1 MRFAPVESLG
11 RDALVVELMRPLAR
25 YLGLPGATEVVINVP
40 GLVFVEVGPE
50 WQRFE
55 DESLTMSRLMSL
67 ARAIATFTEQ
77 DIGPQHPILS
87 ATLPGG
93 QRVQVHYSGWLN
105 VNGKRGKLFDS
116 SRKKNKP
123 FIFALGEGQV
133 IRGWDE
139 GVAGMKRGEKRIL
152 YVPAMLGY
160 GSRGAGDVIPPDS
173 NLIFEVE
180 LLDFE

>member
-1 MRFAPVESLG
+1 MDCARVTMKAFIGFVGAVLLVASLNAKG
-11 RDALVVELMRPLAR
+11 RITKSD
-25 YLGLPGATEVVINVP
+25 GLEYEITKEGTGQAVI
-40 GLVFVEVGPE
+40 
-50 WQRFE
+50 
-55 DESLTMSRLMSL
+55 S
-67 ARAIATFTEQ
+67 
-77 DIGPQHPILS
+77 
-87 ATLPGG
+87 G

>member
-1 MRFAPVESLG
+1 MKAFIGFVSAVLLVASLNAKG
-11 RDALVVELMRPLAR
+11 RITKSD
-25 YLGLPGATEVVINVP
+25 GLEYEITKEGKGQAVI
-40 GLVFVEVGPE
+40 
-50 WQRFE
+50 
-55 DESLTMSRLMSL
+55 S
-67 ARAIATFTEQ
+67 
-77 DIGPQHPILS
+77 
-87 ATLPGG
+87 G

>member
-1 MRFAPVESLG
+1 MKAFIGFVSAVLLVASLNAKG
-11 RDALVVELMRPLAR
+11 RITKSD
-25 YLGLPGATEVVINVP
+25 GLEYEITKEGTGQAVI
-40 GLVFVEVGPE
+40 
-50 WQRFE
+50 
-55 DESLTMSRLMSL
+55 S
-67 ARAIATFTEQ
+67 
-77 DIGPQHPILS
+77 
-87 ATLPGG
+87 G

>member
-1 MRFAPVESLG
+1 MDCARVTMKAFIGFVSAVLLVASLNAKG
-11 RDALVVELMRPLAR
+11 RITKRD
-25 YLGLPGATEVVINVP
+25 GLEYEISKEGKGQAVI
-40 GLVFVEVGPE
+40 
-50 WQRFE
+50 
-55 DESLTMSRLMSL
+55 S
-67 ARAIATFTEQ
+67 
-77 DIGPQHPILS
+77 
-87 ATLPGG
+87 G

>member
-1 MRFAPVESLG
+1 VLLVTSFCNAKG
-11 RDALVVELMRPLAR
+11 RITKSD
-25 YLGLPGATEVVINVP
+25 GLEYEITKEGKGQAVI
-40 GLVFVEVGPE
+40 
-50 WQRFE
+50 
-55 DESLTMSRLMSL
+55 S
-67 ARAIATFTEQ
+67 
-77 DIGPQHPILS
+77 
-87 ATLPGG
+87 G

>member
-1 MRFAPVESLG
+1 MDCARVTMRVFIGFVGALLMVASLQAKG
-11 RDALVVELMRPLAR
+11 RITKSD
-25 YLGLPGATEVVINVP
+25 GLEYEITKEGKGQAVI
-40 GLVFVEVGPE
+40 
-50 WQRFE
+50 
-55 DESLTMSRLMSL
+55 S
-67 ARAIATFTEQ
+67 
-77 DIGPQHPILS
+77 
-87 ATLPGG
+87 G

-105 VNGKRGKLFDS
+105 INGKKGKLFDS

-160 GSRGAGDVIPPDS
+160 GSRGAGDAIPPDS

>member
-1 MRFAPVESLG
+1 MDCARVTMKAFIGFVSAVLLVASLNAKG
-11 RDALVVELMRPLAR
+11 RITKRD
-25 YLGLPGATEVVINVP
+25 GLEYEISKEGKGQAVI
-40 GLVFVEVGPE
+40 
-50 WQRFE
+50 
-55 DESLTMSRLMSL
+55 S
-67 ARAIATFTEQ
+67 
-77 DIGPQHPILS
+77 
-87 ATLPGG
+87 G

-116 SRKKNKP
+116 SRKKSKP

>member
-1 MRFAPVESLG
+1 MDCARVTMKAFIGFVSAVLLVASLNAKG
-11 RDALVVELMRPLAR
+11 RITKSD
-25 YLGLPGATEVVINVP
+25 GLEYEITKEGTGQAVI
-40 GLVFVEVGPE
+40 
-50 WQRFE
+50 
-55 DESLTMSRLMSL
+55 S
-67 ARAIATFTEQ
+67 
-77 DIGPQHPILS
+77 
-87 ATLPGG
+87 G

>member
-1 MRFAPVESLG
+1 MDCARVTMKAFIGFVSAVLLVASLNAKG
-11 RDALVVELMRPLAR
+11 RITKSD
-25 YLGLPGATEVVINVP
+25 GLEYEITKEGKGQAVI
-40 GLVFVEVGPE
+40 
-50 WQRFE
+50 
-55 DESLTMSRLMSL
+55 S
-67 ARAIATFTEQ
+67 
-77 DIGPQHPILS
+77 
-87 ATLPGG
+87 G

>member
-1 MRFAPVESLG
+1 MDCARVTMKVFIGFVSAVLLVTSLNAKG
-11 RDALVVELMRPLAR
+11 RITKSD
-25 YLGLPGATEVVINVP
+25 GLEYEITKEGKGQAVI
-40 GLVFVEVGPE
+40 
-50 WQRFE
+50 
-55 DESLTMSRLMSL
+55 S
-67 ARAIATFTEQ
+67 
-77 DIGPQHPILS
+77 
-87 ATLPGG
+87 G

>member
-1 MRFAPVESLG
+1 MDCARVTMKAFIGFVGAVLLVASLNAKG
-11 RDALVVELMRPLAR
+11 RITKSD
-25 YLGLPGATEVVINVP
+25 GLEYEITKEGTGQAVI
-40 GLVFVEVGPE
+40 
-50 WQRFE
+50 
-55 DESLTMSRLMSL
+55 S
-67 ARAIATFTEQ
+67 
-77 DIGPQHPILS
+77 
-87 ATLPGG
+87 G

-139 GVAGMKRGEKRIL
+139 GVAGMKRGEKRVL

>member
-1 MRFAPVESLG
+1 MKAFIGFVGAVLLVASLNAKG
-11 RDALVVELMRPLAR
+11 RITKSD
-25 YLGLPGATEVVINVP
+25 GLEYEITKEGTGQAVI
-40 GLVFVEVGPE
+40 
-50 WQRFE
+50 
-55 DESLTMSRLMSL
+55 S
-67 ARAIATFTEQ
+67 
-77 DIGPQHPILS
+77 
-87 ATLPGG
+87 G

>member
-1 MRFAPVESLG
+1 MDCARVTMKAFIGFVGAVLLVASLNAKG
-11 RDALVVELMRPLAR
+11 RITKSD
-25 YLGLPGATEVVINVP
+25 GLEYEITKEGKGQAVI
-40 GLVFVEVGPE
+40 
-50 WQRFE
+50 
-55 DESLTMSRLMSL
+55 S
-67 ARAIATFTEQ
+67 
-77 DIGPQHPILS
+77 
-87 ATLPGG
+87 G
-93 QRVQVHYSGWLN
+93 QRVEVHYTGWLN
-105 VNGKRGKLFDS
+105 VNGKRGKEFDS
-116 SRKKNKP
+116 SRRRLNPSGRGSRP
-123 FIFALGEGQV
+123 FVFTLGEGQV

>member
-1 MRFAPVESLG
+1 MDCARVTMKAFIGFVGAVLLVASLNAKG
-11 RDALVVELMRPLAR
+11 RITKSD
-25 YLGLPGATEVVINVP
+25 GLEYEITKEGKGQAVI
-40 GLVFVEVGPE
+40 
-50 WQRFE
+50 
-55 DESLTMSRLMSL
+55 S
-67 ARAIATFTEQ
+67 
-77 DIGPQHPILS
+77 
-87 ATLPGG
+87 G

-123 FIFALGEGQV
+123 FIFALGESQV

>member
-1 MRFAPVESLG
+1 MDCARVTMKAFIGFVGAVLLVASLNAKG
-11 RDALVVELMRPLAR
+11 RITKSD
-25 YLGLPGATEVVINVP
+25 GLEYEITKEGKGQAVI
-40 GLVFVEVGPE
+40 
-50 WQRFE
+50 
-55 DESLTMSRLMSL
+55 S
-67 ARAIATFTEQ
+67 
-77 DIGPQHPILS
+77 
-87 ATLPGG
+87 G